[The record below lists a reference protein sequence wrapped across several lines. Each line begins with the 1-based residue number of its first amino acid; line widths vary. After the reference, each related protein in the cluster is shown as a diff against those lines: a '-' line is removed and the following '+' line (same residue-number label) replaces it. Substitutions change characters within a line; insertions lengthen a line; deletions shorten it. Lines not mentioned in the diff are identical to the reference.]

1 LLWKNILPYLKG
13 INTIY
18 FSATDLLHTI
28 PIEHLPYQGKIMS
41 DLFNMIRLSST
52 REILFLDSE
61 SYPYS
66 ASLYGGI
73 HFDVDTTKMI
83 KESLVYRSINNDN
96 EWHRDTLYRGE
107 VYFLPGTKKEV
118 EDINQILQKNNLK
131 STLYMYTSANEES
144 FKALTGRNENIIH
157 LSTHGFL
164 WTDEAAHNQNY
175 FNQYKF
181 FKRNFSVA
189 PLSRCGLLL
198 AGANIALTGHSH
210 DLPKNIQDGILTAQ
224 EISLL
229 NLSNCN
235 LVVLSA
241 CETARG
247 DITSDGVYGLQ
258 RAFKI
263 AGVQTILMSLW
274 KIDDTATQILITEF
288 YKNWIEKKLSK
299 REALK
304 NAQDV
309 LRSNEKYKDPKYWAG
324 FIMLD

>member
-1 LLWKNILPYLKG
+1 
-13 INTIY
+13 
-18 FSATDLLHTI
+18 
-28 PIEHLPYQGKIMS
+28 
-41 DLFNMIRLSST
+41 
-52 REILFLDSE
+52 
-61 SYPYS
+61 
-66 ASLYGGI
+66 
-73 HFDVDTTKMI
+73 
-83 KESLVYRSINNDN
+83 
-96 EWHRDTLYRGE
+96 
-107 VYFLPGTKKEV
+107 
-118 EDINQILQKNNLK
+118 
-131 STLYMYTSANEES
+131 MYASANEES